1 VIGEELTARMSTQAW
16 VDDPFLGPVV
26 PAVFASQSPLS
37 TNDPRWARVVL
48 QQEIRAQTT
57 ARTVWE
63 LEYQPADSG
72 QSALPVAVVWDETAQ
87 PARARIY
94 CNKALLGVD
103 QVRGPIIPPEAD
115 LQLHPTMQTYREAL
129 RAGNLDGLLAVLDP
143 ELRVRGPM
151 GWIQEADVR
160 TAFATRMANS
170 GGVPIMYVTC
180 TDDGMR
186 AALEFISWRVPPHAG
201 LGVYERGPS
210 GRIVQF
216 RAFEGPVRARPPGV
230 A

>member
-1 VIGEELTARMSTQAW
+1 VIGDELARRMATQAW

-26 PAVFASQSPLS
+26 CATFLEHSLVSP
-37 TNDPRWARVVL
+37 TNPRWAGVAL
-48 QQEIRAQTT
+48 QQEIRSETRS
-57 ARTVWE
+57 RTVWE
-63 LEYQPADSG
+63 LDYQPSDAN
-72 QSALPVAVVWDETAQ
+72 QSSLPVAVVWDETAH
-87 PARARIY
+87 PPRARIY
-94 CNKALLGVD
+94 CNKALVGVD
-103 QVRGPIIPPEAD
+103 QVRGPIIPPEPHLDLHPTQQRYSQALRSAD
-115 LQLHPTMQTYREAL
+115 LQ
-129 RAGNLDGLLAVLDP
+129 GLLDVLDP

-151 GWIQEADVR
+151 GWILDADVR

-180 TDDGMR
+180 TDDGTR

-216 RAFEGPVRARPPGV
+216 RAFEGPVRPRPPG